1 MIVVDTHVLVWLCSK
16 DERLGEQ
23 ARELADI
30 ALTEWRLWV
39 SSITFCEVAYL
50 VRQSRLPMSVPV
62 VQWRRDL
69 LAEGLRE
76 RMIDGT
82 LAIEAVELADFHK
95 DPADRLIVA
104 TAITMGADL
113 LTADQKIL
121 DWPGPLDRIDAR
133 L

>member
-1 MIVVDTHVLVWLCSK
+1 MIVADTHVLVWLTSR
-16 DERLGEQ
+16 DERLGEE

-30 ALTEWRLWV
+30 ALMEWRLWV

-50 VRQSRLPMSVPV
+50 VRQSRLPMGLPV

-69 LAEGLRE
+69 LGRGLRE

-82 LAIEAVELADFHK
+82 LAIEAVQLANFHK

-104 TAITMGADL
+104 TAISMGAEL
-113 LTADQKIL
+113 LTADERIL

-133 L
+133 R